1 MSNGEDIRDARIKS
15 GISQTDLAKKIGVSK
30 QTLYKYEKNIVTGI
44 PESVKLRL
52 NKEIGTKFP
61 VLAIHFETP
70 EEEILNQAEL
80 LSQEELKSV
89 IEQLQERLDKGENI

>member
-30 QTLYKYEKNIVTGI
+30 QTLYKYEKNIVSGI

-52 NKEIGTKFP
+52 NKEIGTNLP
-61 VLAIHFETP
+61 VLAIHFETF
-70 EEEILNQAEL
+70 EEEILNQASL
-80 LSQEELKSV
+80 LSREELKSV
-89 IEQLQERLDKGENI
+89 IERLQERLDKGENI

>member
-1 MSNGEDIRDARIKS
+1 MSNGEDIRDARLKS
-15 GISQTDLAKKIGVSK
+15 GISKTDLAKKIGVSK

-52 NKEIGTKFP
+52 NKEIGTRFP

-70 EEEILNQAEL
+70 RR
-80 LSQEELKSV
+80 KY
-89 IEQLQERLDKGENI
+89 